1 MKENIE
7 EEEFGDKIISNNNQ
21 VRKNL
26 EAIYTDYFDGL
37 YNEFQLKQMLL
48 KLYKQTNL
56 PSTIWSDMILAAQW
70 KNATEEDFERK
81 RQQIKG
87 NAME

>member
-1 MKENIE
+1 MTTE
-7 EEEFGDKIISNNNQ
+7 E

-26 EAIYTDYFDGL
+26 EAIYIDYFDGL

-48 KLYKQTNL
+48 KLYKKTNF
-56 PSTIWSDMILAAQW
+56 SSDVWSDMILTAQW

-81 RQQIKG
+81 RQEIKD
-87 NAME
+87 NAEE